1 MEVRTRFA
9 PSPTGYMHIGNL
21 RSGLYAYLFARHNHG
36 KFLLRIEDTDQERF
50 VEGATDL
57 IYRTLKDVGMNWDEG
72 PDIGGEYGPYVQ
84 SERKSMYL
92 PFAEQLIKSG
102 HAYRCFCTKEELEER
117 RAAAAERGETF
128 KYDKHCLHLSRGRNT
143 GQAGRGGSLRHPPER
158 AHRRHHQL
166 YRHGVR
172 HHHGKQLRP

>member
-57 IYRTLKDVGMNWDEG
+57 IYRTLRDVGMNWDEG
-72 PDIGGEYGPYVQ
+72 PDIGGELG
-84 SERKSMYL
+84 
-92 PFAEQLIKSG
+92 
-102 HAYRCFCTKEELEER
+102 
-117 RAAAAERGETF
+117 
-128 KYDKHCLHLSRGRNT
+128 LSRSVNSFSSPS
-143 GQAGRGGSLRHPPER
+143 ASGSSRSS
-158 AHRRHHQL
+158 
-166 YRHGVR
+166 
-172 HHHGKQLRP
+172 

>member
-57 IYRTLKDVGMNWDEG
+57 IYRTLKDVGTKAPTLAANMA
-72 PDIGGEYGPYVQ
+72 P
-84 SERKSMYL
+84 MYR
-92 PFAEQLIKSG
+92 A
-102 HAYRCFCTKEELEER
+102 KEK
-117 RAAAAERGETF
+117 A
-128 KYDKHCLHLSRGRNT
+128 CICP
-143 GQAGRGGSLRHPPER
+143 LRSSS
-158 AHRRHHQL
+158 
-166 YRHGVR
+166 
-172 HHHGKQLRP
+172 

>member
-128 KYDKHCLHLSRGRNT
+128 KYDKHFPRRRYRPSWTRGCLTSYARTCPQKAPPALPTWCSAPSR
-143 GQAGRGGSLRHPPER
+143 
-158 AHRRHHQL
+158 
-166 YRHGVR
+166 
-172 HHHGKQLRP
+172 